1 MAAAADVSDRLNQ
14 KQVDEDGN
22 VMDQETVGALIE
34 SNQFN
39 DFVDQVQDATN
50 VEDESLFTMAYSH
63 QAGDKEEDKKFLQIK
78 FNKFAEQSWDEK
90 GNKIPGKVT
99 LTKNK
104 AKKFAGEVLENWLNL
119 SAEENESYLQ

>member
-39 DFVDQVQDATN
+39 DFVDQV
-50 VEDESLFTMAYSH
+50 
-63 QAGDKEEDKKFLQIK
+63 
-78 FNKFAEQSWDEK
+78 
-90 GNKIPGKVT
+90 
-99 LTKNK
+99 
-104 AKKFAGEVLENWLNL
+104 
-119 SAEENESYLQ
+119 